1 MKFVLDTNHLE
12 FFENNHYIEFES
24 LLTEQELQEVQ
35 LHLPEA
41 LAHAMQGQKIKDSLT
56 AENQFALGHD
66 LWRFHPFFQK
76 LAKKKHGRN
85 WLPN

>member
-41 LAHAMQGQKIKDSLT
+41 LAHAMQGQK
-56 AENQFALGHD
+56 
-66 LWRFHPFFQK
+66 
-76 LAKKKHGRN
+76 
-85 WLPN
+85 